1 MARLLFIGGHDPTG
15 GAGLHAD
22 IETCAA
28 WGMRSA
34 SLLSAC
40 TVQSTSRV
48 ARVEACDLRLA
59 EQAEAALREEFD
71 FAAVKTGLLPTA
83 GWVHFVAQLVGRSAI
98 SLCPFNRRPRAG
110 EWRRSLF
117 PACGRRSAGGL
128 FRARFFRSAFWL
140 LPIAR
145 NCAELSGV
153 KDLHEGAQALRSQGC
168 RWVLVTGGDEP
179 AAGSV
184 ENWLF
189 GPDDYVLSL
198 PQPHLPG
205 RYHGSGCTL
214 ASATAC
220 VIASIYREGK
230 SELVAE
236 VSSAVQKA
244 LRYCQQCLER
254 ATGPELAT
262 PASATLPNRTADPDL
277 RVCL

>member
-1 MARLLFIGGHDPTG
+1 MTRLLFIGGHDPTG

-22 IETCAA
+22 IETCAD

-40 TVQSTSRV
+40 TVQSTARV
-48 ARVEACDLRLA
+48 ARVEAGDLRLA

-83 GWVHFVAQLVGRSAI
+83 GWVHFVAEIVGRLTSPSAPLIVDPVLASGGEVSSQLVEEEVLAAYSSA
-98 SLCPFNRRPRAG
+98 
-110 EWRRSLF
+110 LF
-117 PACGRRSAGGL
+117 PLCFLATPNRSEL
-128 FRARFFRSAFWL
+128 RQ
-140 LPIAR
+140 
-145 NCAELSGV
+145 LSGV

-168 RWVLVTGGDEP
+168 RWVLVTGADEP
-179 AAGSV
+179 IAGSV

-189 GPDDYVLSL
+189 GPDGYVLSL

-214 ASATAC
+214 ASAAAC
-220 VIASIYREGK
+220 AIASIYREGK
-230 SELVAE
+230 SEIATEVA
-236 VSSAVQKA
+236 SAVQKA
-244 LRYCQQCLER
+244 LDYCQQCLER
-254 ATGPELAT
+254 ATRPELAT
-262 PASATLPNRTADPDL
+262 PSSATLPNRTADPDL